1 MDWISLEKGVTFG
14 KKLTSRPLQLIMLV
28 DIKTMIKDDNIDEK

>member
-1 MDWISLEKGVTFG
+1 MDWISLGKGVTFG